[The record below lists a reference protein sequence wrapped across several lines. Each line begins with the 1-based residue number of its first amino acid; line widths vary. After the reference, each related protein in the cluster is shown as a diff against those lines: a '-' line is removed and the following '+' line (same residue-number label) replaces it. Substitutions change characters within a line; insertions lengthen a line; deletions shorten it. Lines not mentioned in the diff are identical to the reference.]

1 LLYKFINNLKPKKMR
16 TRKLLTTL
24 AIVSVV
30 FIAGCNCNDEERW
43 SGWPG
48 NDGNSGGNSPGTPAQ
63 LAPGAVDLGLAG
75 NFVILSKSGITDVP
89 LSDITGDIG
98 TSPITG
104 AAITGVTC
112 PEVTG
117 TVYTVDAAY
126 PFPLCNVIAPA
137 MLTTAVLNMEA
148 AYTDAAGRT
157 ATSAATTDVGAG
169 TLIDLTLAAGVYEWG
184 STVNIPTDLTL
195 NGSATDVW
203 IFNINGTLD
212 MAVGKSVILT
222 GGALAQ
228 NIFWRV
234 SGAVTLLTDSH
245 FEGTILAKENIAMQ
259 NGASINGRLLAQTA
273 VTLIM
278 NTVTFSGTSGSG
290 GGTKPPKPCRDFVTG
305 GGWIKGN
312 LDKWGHKCRNNDK
325 ATFGVSGGI
334 MNGKLWG
341 QLSYNDH
348 GRNGVSVKST
358 SVTGY
363 TRINATT
370 REITGLAKVNGH
382 GSFTYTVVVV
392 DNGEPGHKY
401 GHSNDSFSIELSNN
415 YSASGTLDGG
425 NIQLHMKCGDSHD
438 KGDKEDYYDRDERDG
453 HNNCDNNRDWNRDHD
468 RD

>member
-1 LLYKFINNLKPKKMR
+1 M
-16 TRKLLTTL
+16 
-24 AIVSVV
+24 
-30 FIAGCNCNDEERW
+30 
-43 SGWPG
+43 
-48 NDGNSGGNSPGTPAQ
+48 
-63 LAPGAVDLGLAG
+63 DLGLAG

-117 TVYTVDAAY
+117 TVYTVDAAF
-126 PFPLCNVIAPA
+126 PFPSCNVIAPA

-157 ATSAATTDVGAG
+157 ATSAATTNVGAG
-169 TLIDLTLAAGVYEWG
+169 TLIDLTLTAGVYEWG

-212 MAVGKSVILT
+212 MAVGKSIILT

-278 NTVTFSGTSGSG
+278 NTVTFSGTSG
-290 GGTKPPKPCRDFVTG
+290 GGTKPPPPKPCRDFVTG
-305 GGWIKGN
+305 GGWIHGISEGT
-312 LDKWGHKCRNNDK
+312 GHKYNNNDK

-334 MNGKLWG
+334 KNDKFWG
-341 QLSYNDH
+341 ELSFNDH
-348 GRNGVSVKST
+348 GKKGVKVKKQK
-358 SVTGY
+358 VTAY
-363 TRINATT
+363 TIVDAVT
-370 REITGLAKVNGH
+370 RQIEGIAEINGH
-382 GSFTYTVVVV
+382 GSFTYKVVVV
-392 DNGEPGHKY
+392 DNGEPGR
-401 GHSNDSFSIELSNN
+401 NDSFSLQLSNG
-415 YSASGTLDGG
+415 YSISGTLEGG
-425 NIQLHMKCGDSHD
+425 NIQLHMKCGDGNDQHD
-438 KGDKEDYYDRDERDG
+438 RGDKEDYWDKDERDG
-453 HNNCDNNRDWNRDHD
+453 HNNCNNDNDWGRFNKKNNNYNNGHNN
-468 RD
+468 